1 MGCSIVHCGSSDSAR
16 QGGIDNEY
24 LDQVYSDSYSGKHDY
39 LDDILANLWN
49 RGSETRILDR
59 VYRGYPKTISK
70 PCLLA
75 YGACTSSAVLDQGFC
90 MEIVSCS

>member
-24 LDQVYSDSYSGKHDY
+24 MDQVYSISYSGKHGC
-39 LDDILANLWN
+39 LDDILASLWD

-59 VYRGYPKTISK
+59 VYRGYPETVSK

-75 YGACTSSAVLDQGFC
+75 YGACTSSTVLD
-90 MEIVSCS
+90 